1 MRHILFCLLI
11 GAVAFTGCEKEP
23 PPPPPE
29 QAPPPPSPEQIYG
42 EIKPILQP
50 FYTCMTE
57 VKFLTDADREG
68 VLKSLR
74 EAKMKQ
80 SGVEN
85 GRIALGKIAIDIE
98 DLVRQARDQERWAVV
113 KGAIMASDVLKPG
126 VLAPDG
132 RYASLMARAELM
144 LARPKV
150 EVTGFITVDNDLY
163 TFVRVTEKVTE
174 KVETF
179 KVREGE
185 EFFEPVDP
193 KTKQKK
199 PAVLRLVRV
208 IGDQQAVEFLYV
220 PANDTW
226 EVKGPRES

>member
-1 MRHILFCLLI
+1 
-11 GAVAFTGCEKEP
+11 
-23 PPPPPE
+23 
-29 QAPPPPSPEQIYG
+29 
-42 EIKPILQP
+42 
-50 FYTCMTE
+50 
-57 VKFLTDADREG
+57 
-68 VLKSLR
+68 
-74 EAKMKQ
+74 
-80 SGVEN
+80 
-85 GRIALGKIAIDIE
+85 
-98 DLVRQARDQERWAVV
+98 
-113 KGAIMASDVLKPG
+113 
-126 VLAPDG
+126 
-132 RYASLMARAELM
+132 M